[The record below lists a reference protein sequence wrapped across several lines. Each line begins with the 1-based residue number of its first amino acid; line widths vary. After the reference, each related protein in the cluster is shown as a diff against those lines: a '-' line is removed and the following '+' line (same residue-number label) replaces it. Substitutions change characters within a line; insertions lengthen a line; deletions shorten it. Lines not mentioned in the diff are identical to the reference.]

1 MLALTAGS
9 ALFALNFITNSD
21 HMVEF
26 GLSALL
32 LIVALGAT
40 LFVHKFV
47 PLSILAIVVVC
58 CLASSIAFL
67 IQSTLASTHL
77 IDNLEQFISPD
88 NLFTAGLGTA
98 TVVSLFWL
106 LRPFTWPNRLVLFVL
121 FAGAAACLYIQYPF
135 SDLNSPGGNQ
145 GDIKHTLLPI
155 ALILLIQGTLLAVRA
170 ERVRSASS
178 IRP

>member
-9 ALFALNFITNSD
+9 TLFALNFITNSD
-21 HMVEF
+21 HAVEF

-40 LFVHKFV
+40 LFVRKFV
-47 PLSILAIVVVC
+47 PLSILAIVVVG

-67 IQSTLASTHL
+67 TQSTLASTHL

-88 NLFTAGLGTA
+88 NLFTAGLGATA
-98 TVVSLFWL
+98 VVSLFWL
-106 LRPFTWPNRLVLFVL
+106 LRPFTWLNRLVLFVL
-121 FAGAAACLYIQYPF
+121 FAGAAACLFIQYPF

-145 GDIKHTLLPI
+145 GDIKHTLL
-155 ALILLIQGTLLAVRA
+155 LITLISLIQGTLLAVRA
-170 ERVRSASS
+170 ERARAH
-178 IRP
+178 P